1 MPAISIGLR
10 IDALLDLIR
19 DMKIPLTLRHIEA
32 LRVDILRFT
41 GFSRRFQTQPQEVI
55 TDRIVRLDPK
65 RFSKVRDGFSLTI
78 GIHKQLGQAVPDHR
92 ILGVHGQDLFKLLNP
107 FLTHGPFPLFRQSL
121 RFSSVAGFAS
131 RAECGPC
138 VTGRCCCR
146 SSALDGRSPGRAV
159 RTRRTEFGSLAGR
172 WTVDSIRKG
181 MSIIRRRTAGIP
193 GPAGQEPGKVA
204 RARSDINDGDGRIR
218 IGEIGFHLGGQR
230 AHQRRGAPEEP
241 VDPNDVPQVPREC
254 SSGRVSASNSS
265 GASLLG
271 KAWKV
276 MGLRFPG
283 IEGLNPIEGEPGGA
297 RMMSR
302 DCRMGGLGFP

>member
-1 MPAISIGLR
+1 MAR
-10 IDALLDLIR
+10 
-19 DMKIPLTLRHIEA
+19 
-32 LRVDILRFT
+32 
-41 GFSRRFQTQPQEVI
+41 
-55 TDRIVRLDPK
+55 
-65 RFSKVRDGFSLTI
+65 TI
-78 GIHKQLGQAVPDHR
+78 
-92 ILGVHGQDLFKLLNP
+92 DLFKLLNP

-193 GPAGQEPGKVA
+193 GPAGQDPGKVA

-218 IGEIGFHLGGQR
+218 IGEIGFHRGGQR

-241 VDPNDVPQVPREC
+241 VDPNDVPQAPREMLQREGVRIQQFRS
-254 SSGRVSASNSS
+254 SSGR
-265 GASLLG
+265 ASLLG

-302 DCRMGGLGFP
+302 DCRMGGPGFP